1 MIPATLWAVFSAGWL
16 SIHQAPM
23 DAADWAQ
30 RGYLRIIQQ
39 GHVVGYTIAPPG
51 YALIVGVYG

>member
-1 MIPATLWAVFSAGWL
+1 MIPETLWAVFSAGWL

-23 DAADWAQ
+23 DAVDWQQ

-39 GHVVGYTIAPPG
+39 GKVMGYAIAPLG
-51 YALIVGVYG
+51 YAVIVGVY